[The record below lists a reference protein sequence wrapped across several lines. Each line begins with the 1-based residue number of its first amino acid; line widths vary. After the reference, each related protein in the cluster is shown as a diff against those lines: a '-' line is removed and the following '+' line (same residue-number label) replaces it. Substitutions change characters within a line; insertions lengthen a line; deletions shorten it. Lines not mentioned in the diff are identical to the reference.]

1 MPNIEWNQKGDY
13 FLGNKEFE
21 QAIKCYDIAIK
32 LDPNDFE
39 AYNEKGNA
47 YLGLS
52 EFRSAAEAF
61 KKAYEMNSS
70 FIQALVNTGTALSQ
84 SKQHEEALVYYDKI
98 ISLGNS
104 QFLSPALNNKGNKG

>member
-13 FLGNKEFE
+13 FLAINDFE
-21 QAIKCYDIAIK
+21 QAIKCYDIAVK

-61 KKAYEMNSS
+61 IKAYEMNSS
-70 FIQALVNTGTALSQ
+70 FIHLLIREQLCLKVNNM
-84 SKQHEEALVYYDKI
+84 KKHWFIMIK
-98 ISLGNS
+98 
-104 QFLSPALNNKGNKG
+104 